1 LKRSQVKIQD
11 VAKAAGVSI
20 ATVSYV
26 MNGTGRVSE
35 ETAEKVRAV
44 IKQLDYQ
51 PNQGAINLKFQRSKT
66 IGWVLV
72 LNRIPQ
78 AGDFWSPVI
87 SEIMY
92 KATVN
97 AHSRGYSMTLI
108 PHDKPE
114 LIKQLNL
121 DGVVLSNNYD
131 DEPSFNYAH
140 SLGIP
145 VLTNEWYGNPP
156 ASVNMNFGHRD
167 STTAALNLLKERGGK
182 RIGLYTEQPDFSSDY
197 ESELAYLKWCEAN
210 NQNPIVVR
218 GAYDRS
224 DIFECVSKLV
234 EQNVDSIYSFYEHGP
249 EILEALTKLGKRVPD
264 DILLIANAQDDDQ
277 QNKQLGISSTIY
289 HPTDFIPEATS
300 ALIDVIEGKQLAP
313 ITIKVPWQLNEYAS
327 TQRNR

>member
-1 LKRSQVKIQD
+1 MKRSQVKIQD
-11 VAKAAGVSI
+11 VAKVAGVSI

-35 ETAEKVRAV
+35 ATAEKVRAV

-92 KATVN
+92 KATVH
-97 AHSRGYSMTLI
+97 AHRRGYSMTLI

-121 DGVVLSNNYD
+121 DGVVLSNNYN
-131 DEPSFNYAH
+131 DEPSFKYSH

-145 VLTNEWYGNPP
+145 VLTNEWYDQPE
-156 ASVNMNFGHRD
+156 AAVNMNFGHQE
-167 STTAALNLLKERGGK
+167 STTAALKLLKKRGGK

-197 ESELAYLKWCEAN
+197 QSELAYLKWCEAN
-210 NQNPIVVR
+210 DQNPIVVR

-224 DIFECVSKLV
+224 DIFESVNKLV
-234 EQNVDSIYSFYEHGP
+234 EQNVDAIYSFYEHGP
-249 EILEALTKLGKRVPD
+249 EILEALTKLGKRVPE
-264 DILLIANAQDDDQ
+264 DILLVANAQDDDQ

-289 HPTDFIPEATS
+289 HPTDFILEATS

-313 ITIKVPWQLNEYAS
+313 ITIKVPWQLNEYSS
-327 TQRNR
+327 TQLN